1 MFQRTPVPEHR
12 RRGAA
17 VVVDAR
23 GDPGQWRRRGLT
35 PPAELAA
42 MVEARLGWLPIDD
55 PTSADF
61 FFDPLDGSVGEVRA

>member
-1 MFQRTPVPEHR
+1 M
-12 RRGAA
+12 
-17 VVVDAR
+17 DAR
-23 GDPGQWRRRGLT
+23 EDPGQWRRRGIT